1 MVKITQKEHDL
12 FCQYIQELSG
22 IHLDGSKAYLLESR
36 MASLLEQE
44 RCTSFAELYQKARHL
59 QGETLRQKIIDR
71 ISTNETLFFRDKR
84 PFELL
89 QHKIIPDLIDARR
102 AASSGFFPTPI
113 RIWSAACSTGQEIY
127 SIAIILKDLLH
138 DLTGYRIQLLGTDLS
153 NTAIARAGRGEYNQ
167 FEIKRGLSEDA
178 LKKYFTFNG
187 SAWKINDDIRAM
199 VTFKKTNLMVP
210 FNGLGKF
217 DIVFCRNVG
226 VYFNMTDRKKLFGN
240 ISRVMEKDGYLII
253 GATESLINVD
263 PQYEPRRYL
272 RSVFY
277 QLK

>member
-1 MVKITQKEHDL
+1 M
-12 FCQYIQELSG
+12 
-22 IHLDGSKAYLLESR
+22 
-36 MASLLEQE
+36 
-44 RCTSFAELYQKARHL
+44 
-59 QGETLRQKIIDR
+59 
-71 ISTNETLFFRDKR
+71 
-84 PFELL
+84 P
-89 QHKIIPDLIDARR
+89 
-102 AASSGFFPTPI
+102 
-113 RIWSAACSTGQEIY
+113 
-127 SIAIILKDLLH
+127 
-138 DLTGYRIQLLGTDLS
+138 IQL
-153 NTAIARAGRGEYNQ
+153 NQ
-167 FEIKRGLSEDA
+167 CH
-178 LKKYFTFNG
+178 G

-210 FNGLGKF
+210 FDGLGKF

-263 PQYEPRRYL
+263 PRYEPRRYL